1 MALLTRDDLRHQS
14 RFAWLCLAAL
24 AAVAL
29 ALFLIDKRAAAGGT
43 LAAILGCLGVMLPP
57 RERMDMLPMRLRR
70 LPRDLDATPVLASL
84 ISTPG
89 YGLNWFHGANPYDEV
104 VHLVSGLLA
113 GAVLAAMVLADG
125 RPRGAW
131 RLARHGL
138 VFGFAIAVGWEVLE
152 WGLGIIGD
160 TFDTVTDILLTT
172 FGAAAGAVLWQ
183 RGRTG
188 RNRP

>member
-14 RFAWLCLAAL
+14 RFAWFCLAAL
-24 AAVAL
+24 AAAAVAL
-29 ALFLIDKRAAAGGT
+29 WLLDKRGAAGGT
-43 LAAILGCLGVMLPP
+43 VAALLGCLGVILPP
-57 RERMDMLPMRLRR
+57 RERMAVLPARLRR
-70 LPRDLDATPVLASL
+70 LPRGLDAAPVLASL

-113 GAVLAAMVLADG
+113 GAVLAGLVLADG

-138 VFGFAIAVGWEVLE
+138 VFGLGIAVGWEVLE
-152 WGLGIIGD
+152 WILGIIGN
-160 TFDTVTDILLTT
+160 TLDTVTDILLTT
-172 FGAAAGAVLWQ
+172 LGAAAGAALW
-183 RGRTG
+183 RRD
-188 RNRP
+188 RP